1 MSFWNLLGKRCVIKM
16 HIFKNCLKV
25 MFRTKALVFW
35 TLCFPL
41 ILATLFSLAFSNIN
55 SLDQFD
61 PISVGIVEKD
71 SFPSSFQTVIDELSK
86 KSDNQLLKLTSYSSV
101 EKAKEDL
108 KNGTISGYY
117 QKEDSIRLIVKE
129 NGMNSTILKQILDEY
144 QQNAS
149 VITNLIK
156 DDPVGWSEKM
166 THLFDK
172 ESYFVDA
179 SSKPLDYV
187 VVYFYSLLG
196 MVCLYGGFFGI
207 QSVVSSEANL
217 SWKGARVSIAPTNK
231 WSVLIPSLLAALLVL
246 FVESLLI
253 LAYLILVL
261 KVDFGANLFLVIL
274 MLLVGDL
281 AGISLGTLIG
291 VSNRKDE
298 NAKTAILLS
307 ITMTASFLAGL
318 MLDSMKYLVATYVP
332 FLAKINPVAMITDGF
347 YALSY
352 SESLSRYTFDIVSLL
367 LFSIVMM
374 VGSYLFLR
382 RKQYD
387 SI

>member
-1 MSFWNLLGKRCVIKM
+1 
-16 HIFKNCLKV
+16 
-25 MFRTKALVFW
+25 MFRTKSLIFW

-61 PISVGIVEKD
+61 PIEVGIVEKD
-71 SFPSSFQTVIDELSK
+71 AFPASFQTVIDELSK
-86 KSDNQLLKLTSYSSV
+86 ESSDSLLKVTSYRSL

-108 KNGTISGYY
+108 KKGNISGYY
-117 QKEDSIRLIVKE
+117 QSGETIQLTVKE

-149 VITNLIK
+149 VINHLMKTNPTNWQASI
-156 DDPVGWSEKM
+156 
-166 THLFDK
+166 THLFDQ
-172 ESYFVDA
+172 ENYFADA
-179 SSKPLDYV
+179 SSEPIDYV

-207 QSVVSSEANL
+207 QSVVSIEANL
-217 SWKGARVSIAPTNK
+217 SRKGARVSVAPTNK
-231 WSVLIPSLLAALLVL
+231 WSVLFPALFASLLVL

-253 LAYLILVL
+253 LAYLIFVL
-261 KVDFGANLFLVIL
+261 KIDFGANLALVIL

-281 AGISLGTLIG
+281 AGISLGTFIG

-307 ITMTASFLAGL
+307 ITMSASFLAGL
-318 MLDSMKYLVATYVP
+318 MMDSMKYLVATYVP

-352 SESLSRYTFDIVSLL
+352 SESLSRYTFDIVSLF
-367 LFSIVMM
+367 LFSVVMM
-374 VGSYLFLR
+374 VGSYFFLR

>member
-1 MSFWNLLGKRCVIKM
+1 M
-16 HIFKNCLKV
+16 
-25 MFRTKALVFW
+25 
-35 TLCFPL
+35 PL
-41 ILATLFSLAFSNIN
+41 
-55 SLDQFD
+55 
-61 PISVGIVEKD
+61 PI
-71 SFPSSFQTVIDELSK
+71 
-86 KSDNQLLKLTSYSSV
+86 
-101 EKAKEDL
+101 
-108 KNGTISGYY
+108 
-117 QKEDSIRLIVKE
+117 R
-129 NGMNSTILKQILDEY
+129 
-144 QQNAS
+144 
-149 VITNLIK
+149 
-156 DDPVGWSEKM
+156 
-166 THLFDK
+166 H
-172 ESYFVDA
+172 
-179 SSKPLDYV
+179 
-187 VVYFYSLLG
+187 
-196 MVCLYGGFFGI
+196 
-207 QSVVSSEANL
+207 
-217 SWKGARVSIAPTNK
+217 
-231 WSVLIPSLLAALLVL
+231 
-246 FVESLLI
+246 
-253 LAYLILVL
+253 
-261 KVDFGANLFLVIL
+261 
-274 MLLVGDL
+274 LVGDL